1 MAQNQSLKGS
11 NRKLKQLER
20 SLDNK
25 VDLVITNSES
35 NLAVKRQ
42 KELEKKYEINKLKKK
57 NISQIFKA
65 NFDAELKKFGTKY
78 IE

>member
-1 MAQNQSLKGS
+1 M
-11 NRKLKQLER
+11 
-20 SLDNK
+20 
-25 VDLVITNSES
+25 TTSES